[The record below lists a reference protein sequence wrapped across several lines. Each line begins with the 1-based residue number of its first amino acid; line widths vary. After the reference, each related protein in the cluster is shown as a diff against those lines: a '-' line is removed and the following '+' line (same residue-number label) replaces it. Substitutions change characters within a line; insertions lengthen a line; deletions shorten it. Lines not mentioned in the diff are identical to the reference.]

1 MGAVAGAA
9 LRAVA
14 RPIRGRA
21 VAGAVLRA
29 VARPIRG
36 RRMVPACTWG
46 CESEEEV
53 TTNNSY
59 GAGTHGPARRPVATR
74 HAWCWHATD
83 DAVG

>member
-1 MGAVAGAA
+1 
-9 LRAVA
+9 
-14 RPIRGRA
+14 
-21 VAGAVLRA
+21 
-29 VARPIRG
+29 
-36 RRMVPACTWG
+36 MVPACTWG